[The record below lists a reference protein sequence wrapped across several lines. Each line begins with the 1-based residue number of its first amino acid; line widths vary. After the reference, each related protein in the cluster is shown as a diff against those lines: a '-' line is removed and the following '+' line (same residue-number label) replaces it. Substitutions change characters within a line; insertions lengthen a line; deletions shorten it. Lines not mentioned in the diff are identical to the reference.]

1 MKPHISTFQGVNNM
15 KYISVPTSQDAM
27 QRLDFDESIEGDL
40 IEVTINDE
48 LFQAIINT
56 GIISQLNQ
64 FIEVNIDEFED
75 EKIVG
80 IHDLT
85 MAKSILAQLS
95 PSDFANASLLVS
107 QIDKAIEYDTGVFFY
122 F

>member
-1 MKPHISTFQGVNNM
+1 M